1 MITADSL
8 ILQDSM
14 NVKTVK
20 TSVLFSTFSQGTSG
34 FLVSAGEYLK
44 EHYLEEIFYD
54 RQAKAHYDNA
64 MLTGYDMDRTM
75 LRIGAMSINRNAV
88 GVK

>member
-1 MITADSL
+1 MSKNIDSA
-8 ILQDSM
+8 
-14 NVKTVK
+14 T
-20 TSVLFSTFSQGTSG
+20 GTSG
-34 FLVSAGEYLK
+34 FLVPVGKYLK

-64 MLTGYDMDRTM
+64 MFTGYDMDRTI

-88 GVK
+88 AA

>member
-1 MITADSL
+1 
-8 ILQDSM
+8 
-14 NVKTVK
+14 VPVGK
-20 TSVLFSTFSQGTSG
+20 
-34 FLVSAGEYLK
+34 YLK

-64 MLTGYDMDRTM
+64 MFTGYDMDRTI

-88 GVK
+88 AA